1 MDIKIALNIKVTSCV
16 YVCVY
21 FHPGSSGYKLSFSD
35 AGAGEHSLV
44 VRAYVNGQLAGS
56 GTATFTVPSKCQP
69 FFF

>member
-1 MDIKIALNIKVTSCV
+1 MYLD
-16 YVCVY
+16 
-21 FHPGSSGYKLSFSD
+21 PGSSGYKLSFSD

-69 FFF
+69 FYVQETP